1 MSSVPQRHQHYE
13 GATTSTRR
21 ISHNKGFGIAHIGA
35 TTGLQHL
42 LSTLQG
48 RCCHRHMQDSLP
60 AGWLAFTGWELNPL
74 FRNERFPSCYISSPF
89 PGFILTLDGGEHGGT
104 ISGNGARGE
113 GHARYRSVPAG
124 AWLGATVD
132 GPRCLCGY

>member
-35 TTGLQHL
+35 TAGLQHL

-48 RCCHRHMQDSLP
+48 RCCYRHMQDSLP

-74 FRNERFPSCYISSPF
+74 DRAKRFPSCYISSSF
-89 PGFILTLDGGEHGGT
+89 PGFTLTLDGFEHDGT
-104 ISGNGARGE
+104 LERVGDDKSEGSCGSVHANEGLALAVGA
-113 GHARYRSVPAG
+113 
-124 AWLGATVD
+124 
-132 GPRCLCGY
+132 